1 MALQSTDYYN
11 NKIAELQQKGVPEA
25 KDYYNQ
31 SFIDRMN
38 EARNNI
44 DGLVAE
50 QDRANSVRQ
59 NSRDEYNTFVGEM
72 KNYTVH
78 STEAENKFGVKTA
91 LNTYEES
98 KKAVAATQQ
107 ALNTLPSSINKT
119 SNVVL
124 NQSQRELAFN
134 TAADKYNAALMTQQK
149 MTDTYEK
156 AFQQARENATNM
168 ANKLYQ
174 QQTDKAQQ
182 LNLIWVQNENAF
194 SQAQDRLRQENSR
207 LDMIALDYD
216 MWQLNQH
223 GLALDKYA
231 GELNNL
237 YGELELARKNQ
248 MADLQAEV
256 DYHANKVE
264 ETKKN
269 WAKKMVEIWH
279 DSKRQAQTPYMGDVV
294 GMGLNFLNAMSR

>member
-1 MALQSTDYYN
+1 MALQSKTYYR
-11 NKIAELQQKGVPEA
+11 NKISELQQKGVPEA
-25 KDYYNQ
+25 KDFYNQ

-38 EARNNI
+38 EARHNI

-50 QDRANSVRQ
+50 QDRADSVRQ

-72 KNYTVH
+72 KNYTVY
-78 STEAENKFGVKTA
+78 SSEAENKFGVKTA

-107 ALNTLPSSINKT
+107 AINTLPSSINGG

-124 NQSQRELAFN
+124 NQDQRELAFN

-182 LNLIWVQNENAF
+182 YNLIWQQNESLF
-194 SQAQDRLRQENSR
+194 SQTQEKLRQERSR
-207 LDMIALDYD
+207 LDMAAIDYD

-223 GLALDKYA
+223 GLALDKYL
-231 GELNNL
+231 GELNTL
-237 YGELELARKNQ
+237 YGELELVHKNE
-248 MADLQAEV
+248 MADAQARF
-256 DYHANKVE
+256 DYYGNRIE
-264 ETKKN
+264 ETKQN
-269 WAKKMVEIWH
+269 WAKKMVDIWH
-279 DSKRQAQTPYMGDVV
+279 ESKQKESPYMGDVV
-294 GMGLNFLNAMSR
+294 GLGLNFLNAMSK